1 MRRIPILLALA
12 ALAAC
17 GKPDAVADNTN
28 NTQALPTVN
37 QPAPSPSGG
46 PPANANGANGVMPAS
61 AATIPSEL
69 QGRWGLTPADCTST
83 RGDAKG
89 LLVIDSSKLQFFESR
104 AVPSPGIEMLTTS
117 VSGEFLF
124 TGEGQEWTKYEALD
138 IQGDKLIRT
147 ERNPVA
153 TFTYVRC

>member
-1 MRRIPILLALA
+1 M
-12 ALAAC
+12 
-17 GKPDAVADNTN
+17 
-28 NTQALPTVN
+28 
-37 QPAPSPSGG
+37 
-46 PPANANGANGVMPAS
+46 
-61 AATIPSEL
+61 

-89 LLVIDSSKLQFFESR
+89 LLVIDSGKLQFYESR

-117 VSGEFLF
+117 VSGDFLF

-138 IQGDKLIRT
+138 LQGDKLIRT
-147 ERNPVA
+147 ERNPGA